1 MMQIGGCKMQ
11 MQIANSSTTTT
22 DPIDARPFDQVQK
35 VRKVHTIMEPRI
47 TRRTPERTKR
57 DIEVQEQ
64 KITMAKFAKEI
75 FNDLNLLTQTYKYGI
90 LLSDLQEYYGEPMPK
105 IRGACKLL
113 ENVGKIIIEQ
123 NGNGS
128 YFVVPT
134 ALEDIIPIAQLS
146 DLQRQTIVFL
156 VKTCNRSKTNKV
168 QTGYYQLAR
177 VLKCSFGGLKGS
189 LQRLQ
194 TLGFLAI
201 EQESTRGHQNELLI
215 RIESAPLSNK
225 HILAIIEGI

>member
-1 MMQIGGCKMQ
+1 
-11 MQIANSSTTTT
+11 MQIASSSTTTT
-22 DPIDARPFDQVQK
+22 TGPIDARPFDQVQK
-35 VRKVHTIMEPRI
+35 VRKVHTTMESR
-47 TRRTPERTKR
+47 TSRHTPESAKR
-57 DIEVQEQ
+57 AVEVQEQ

-75 FNDLNLLTQTYKYGI
+75 FNDLNLLMQTYKYGI
-90 LLSDLQEYYGEPMPK
+90 LLSDLQEYYGEPIPK

-113 ENVGKIIIEQ
+113 ENVGKVIIEQ

-128 YFVVPT
+128 YFVVPK

-146 DLQRQTIVFL
+146 ILQRQTIVFL
-156 VKTCNRSKTNKV
+156 VKTCNKNKTNKI

-194 TLGFLAI
+194 TLGFLVI

-215 RIESAPLSNK
+215 RVESMPLTNK
-225 HILAIIEGI
+225 HILAIIEGF